1 MGGLGKGA
9 LAWRGPGPPGL
20 KDMGIREGTFKFLF
34 GVEVAVVGCGAV
46 EVERGG
52 SDGIDVDPVACVG
65 G

>member
-1 MGGLGKGA
+1 
-9 LAWRGPGPPGL
+9 
-20 KDMGIREGTFKFLF
+20 MGIREGTFKFLF